1 MFTTRTSF
9 EAGVQEPFS
18 ESHLLV
24 KGSTLHS
31 VRDFRVKTKI
41 KQGKIYKLRSQK
53 ARNGAIHGAE
63 ITIGQVRRMCL
74 NDRQGSICKK
84 V

>member
-1 MFTTRTSF
+1 
-9 EAGVQEPFS
+9 
-18 ESHLLV
+18 
-24 KGSTLHS
+24 

-53 ARNGAIHGAE
+53 DRNGAIHGAE